1 MYRDQVRPRGLDP
14 VLRGREFAGPRARAA
29 AGLKGEVLE
38 IGFGSGLN
46 ISFYPAGLK
55 RVRAVDPAPAGRRLA
70 TRRAAA
76 CPVPVEYA
84 GSDAQ
89 VLPVARPACGP
100 PKPARRPGPA

>member
-1 MYRDQVRPRGLDP
+1 
-14 VLRGREFAGPRARAA
+14 
-29 AGLKGEVLE
+29 VLE

-46 ISFYPAGLK
+46 IPFYPAGLK
-55 RVRAVDPAPAGRRLA
+55 RVRAVDSAPAGRRLA

-89 VLPVARPACGP
+89 ALPVGDASVDSRAEHRDVVHDSGRGPGAC
-100 PKPARRPGPA
+100 

>member
-1 MYRDQVRPRGLDP
+1 MYPNQVLPGGIDL
-14 VLRGREFAGPRARAA
+14 VLRGREFAAPRVRAA

-38 IGFGSGLN
+38 IGYGSGLN
-46 ISFYPAGLK
+46 IPFYPAGLK
-55 RVRAVDPAPAGRRLA
+55 RVRAVDSAPAGRRLA

-89 VLPVARPACGP
+89 ARPSATRASTAC
-100 PKPARRPGPA
+100 